1 MRRADPD
8 QIVFI
13 QCDQGIVDCLCVVE
27 MVRARTVELWLAV
40 ERLRDASRAACRA
53 KEGT

>member
-1 MRRADPD
+1 LFSGRKGHCAVTTRDTELA
-8 QIVFI
+8 Q
-13 QCDQGIVDCLCVVE
+13 LVE